1 MVARLGVGPERIV
14 LANACKRPRD
24 IRHAAA
30 KQVLQCNPAPVLLL
44 LSAASGCLTAHR
56 L

>member
-1 MVARLGVGPERIV
+1 MQYLRTLQVDMVARLGVHPDRIV
-14 LANACKRPRD
+14 FANACKRPRD

-30 KQVLQCNPAPVLLL
+30 NQVRACSSN
-44 LSAASGCLTAHR
+44 LSLT